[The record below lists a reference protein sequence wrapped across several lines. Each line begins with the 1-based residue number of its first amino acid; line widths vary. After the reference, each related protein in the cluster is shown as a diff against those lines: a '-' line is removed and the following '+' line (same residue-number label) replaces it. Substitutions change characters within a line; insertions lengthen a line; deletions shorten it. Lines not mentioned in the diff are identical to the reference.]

1 MEWLLGGPSA
11 GWLVDDP
18 ERDFGDEELLAP
30 PPPPASPPTMYYCM
44 RHGFGPCLPSPTP
57 SDEDMQHFAPPG
69 YEPVPVP
76 EFSSSSAA
84 ALVDA
89 HPPLVKKEEV
99 VAAAPARSPRAL
111 PVPDLNL
118 PAPEKEEDEPVPQ
131 LPTPSL
137 EARVILRGWSLPP
150 PLMEL
155 PVAVAR
161 GHSHGAGERWKKKML
176 ELGVIHSSIPF

>member
-1 MEWLLGGPSA
+1 VAAAEPAVVAAPEVAAPEVAAEEVVDAVYEDEASA
-11 GWLVDDP
+11 SNISADA
-18 ERDFGDEELLAP
+18 DELIPVP
-30 PPPPASPPTMYYCM
+30 P
-44 RHGFGPCLPSPTP
+44 
-57 SDEDMQHFAPPG
+57 PPG